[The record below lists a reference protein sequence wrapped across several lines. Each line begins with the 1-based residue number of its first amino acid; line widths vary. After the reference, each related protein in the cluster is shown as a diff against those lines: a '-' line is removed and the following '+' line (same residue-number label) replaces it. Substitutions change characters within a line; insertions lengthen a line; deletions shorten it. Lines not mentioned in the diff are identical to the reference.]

1 MTKADIEF
9 IKSTKSYM
17 RILKSGLPFCKREFK
32 KALKR
37 LAWHKAQGIN
47 GISPNALKV
56 LNKRNKKIL
65 FNFIQIWCETDA
77 EYKDWHIS
85 MLSILPKKGDLS
97 NPNNWRGINLL
108 DVTSKI
114 VSIMINTR
122 LQNVLKNNF
131 YANQF
136 GATPNAGCQ
145 DAIFLS

>member
-1 MTKADIEF
+1 
-9 IKSTKSYM
+9 M
-17 RILKSGLPFCKREFK
+17 RILKSCLPFCEREFE

-37 LAWHKAQGIN
+37 LAWHKDPGIN
-47 GISPNALKV
+47 GILPNALKV
-56 LNKRNKKIL
+56 LNKRHKKIL
-65 FNFIQIWCETDA
+65 FNFIQIWCETDT
-77 EYKDWHIS
+77 EYEDWHIS

-131 YANQF
+131 YAN
-136 GATPNAGCQ
+136 
-145 DAIFLS
+145 